1 MGLTEAIQVSIKKII
16 YINNYNIVRNKS
28 KYLVELL
35 SDSFKLKDEKK
46 KFSSWK
52 SRIEGVASE
61 GVSSSSYRKKKDDNN
76 IYGSTSSESYGGEIN
91 IYHDKHRDKKDKDK
105 DKDDKKKKKDKKE
118 ESSDSDSS
126 SSDDDKKKKKEEKEE
141 ER

>member
-1 MGLTEAIQVSIKKII
+1 MELKEEIQVSDILLIFF
-16 YINNYNIVRNKS
+16 NIFNLVRNKS

-61 GVSSSSYRKKKDDNN
+61 GVTSSTYSKKKDDGN
-76 IYGSTSSESYGGEIN
+76 I
-91 IYHDKHRDKKDKDK
+91 
-105 DKDDKKKKKDKKE
+105 
-118 ESSDSDSS
+118 
-126 SSDDDKKKKKEEKEE
+126 
-141 ER
+141 

>member
-1 MGLTEAIQVSIKKII
+1 MKKMGLTEVIQVSIKIF
-16 YINNYNIVRNKS
+16 YINNNYIIVRNKS

-61 GVSSSSYRKKKDDNN
+61 GVSSSSYSKKKM
-76 IYGSTSSESYGGEIN
+76 IITYMVQLLLKVMGE
-91 IYHDKHRDKKDKDK
+91 K
-105 DKDDKKKKKDKKE
+105 
-118 ESSDSDSS
+118 
-126 SSDDDKKKKKEEKEE
+126 
-141 ER
+141 

>member
-1 MGLTEAIQVSIKKII
+1 M
-16 YINNYNIVRNKS
+16 
-28 KYLVELL
+28 ELL

-52 SRIEGVASE
+52 SRIEGVASG

-105 DKDDKKKKKDKKE
+105 DKDDKKKKKDKK
-118 ESSDSDSS
+118 
-126 SSDDDKKKKKEEKEE
+126 KK
-141 ER
+141 